1 MECFIRRVLEGRSDA
16 RDHQYFV
23 RFGKGIYGRRFLMK
37 FDVGKKIKMKGSFE
51 LANDFVRFVRSLKAH
66 PFSGKLFTKEK
77 IAGLEGR
84 KKAGVF
90 VYEVEGNTLE
100 AFEHPYFALV
110 DASDTEITLKIK
122 KSLPKP
128 GKDEL
133 KVDEGFCVLELDLKY
148 LSQVKDAFFWDV
160 PNCKKAL
167 IEHELQ
173 IREILFPAGE
183 KDPVKIR
190 ELAKRKGTIVR
201 KMQVDGKDLEKKY
214 EVEA

>member
-1 MECFIRRVLEGRSDA
+1 
-16 RDHQYFV
+16 
-23 RFGKGIYGRRFLMK
+23 
-37 FDVGKKIKMKGSFE
+37 
-51 LANDFVRFVRSLKAH
+51 
-66 PFSGKLFTKEK
+66 
-77 IAGLEGR
+77 
-84 KKAGVF
+84 
-90 VYEVEGNTLE
+90 
-100 AFEHPYFALV
+100 
-110 DASDTEITLKIK
+110 LKIK
-122 KSLPKP
+122 KALPKP
-128 GKDEL
+128 GKNEEKIDD
-133 KVDEGFCVLELDLKY
+133 KFCSLDLDEKY
-148 LSQVKDAFFWDV
+148 WEKVKEAFFWDV